1 MIPVLCCMALQK
13 QDWEHILSVNIN
25 LLDASPMVF
34 LNFINIC
41 KEFSISALFFY
52 NTSLKCNKH
61 VCINVCIDH
70 GDEKSSTGVRIMNF
84 HLLKPSI
91 NQIIAQIKQTR
102 KLYPLFYETV
112 NGCINMH
119 CFIIC
124 HNSMVLLLVLY
135 SLPSIEAVSC
145 FICSRRRVIV
155 AQYRLICLVGWLFLR
170 IHVASAIFQP
180 NHDIEVGD
188 NQSLKS

>member
-1 MIPVLCCMALQK
+1 
-13 QDWEHILSVNIN
+13 
-25 LLDASPMVF
+25 
-34 LNFINIC
+34 
-41 KEFSISALFFY
+41 
-52 NTSLKCNKH
+52 
-61 VCINVCIDH
+61 
-70 GDEKSSTGVRIMNF
+70 MNF
-84 HLLKPSI
+84 NLLKPSI
-91 NQIIAQIKQTR
+91 NQIIAQSI
-102 KLYPLFYETV
+102 YETV

-135 SLPSIEAVSC
+135 SLPSFEAVSC

-170 IHVASAIFQP
+170 IHLASAIFQP
-180 NHDIEVGD
+180 NHDMEVGD